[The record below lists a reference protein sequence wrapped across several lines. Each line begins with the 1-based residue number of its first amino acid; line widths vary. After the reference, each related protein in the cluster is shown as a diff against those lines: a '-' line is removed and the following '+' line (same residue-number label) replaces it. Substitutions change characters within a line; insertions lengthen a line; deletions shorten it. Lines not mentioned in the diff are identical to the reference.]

1 MSDYVSEAEA
11 LADMY
16 GDDFDGTAEWI
27 ARKQSDRLHTIAV
40 LSGIC
45 DHKPTRKQVTNEK
58 FVIVQDSRKDG
69 TSLMLVDRRKSKKFW
84 WTHDFSLALKGCKSE
99 MQKVANKLKHNNVR
113 VLSYNQ
119 YFTSV

>member
-1 MSDYVSEAEA
+1 MSDYISESEA
-11 LADMY
+11 LGDMY
-16 GDDFDGTAEWI
+16 DDDFDGTAEWL
-27 ARKQSDRLHTIAV
+27 ARKQLDRLHTIAV

-45 DHKPTRKQVTNEK
+45 DHKPARKKAINEM

-84 WTHDFSLALKGCKSE
+84 WTNDFSLALKGCKSE

-113 VLSYNQ
+113 VLNYNQ